1 MSEKE
6 KKTLGE
12 ALAEYYKWQA
22 EEDGRNSELS
32 GMSCSTS
39 IFYPLFEHMA
49 QTHGLTLTESEMSD
63 IASICEKIN
72 AEDAELPENL
82 RDTEAVVKEVFRRMD
97 NS

>member
-1 MSEKE
+1 MTNPQNETKQDARE
-6 KKTLGE
+6 
-12 ALAEYYKWQA
+12 
-22 EEDGRNSELS
+22 S
-32 GMSCSTS
+32 GLPDTACSTS
-39 IFYPLFEHMA
+39 VFYPLFEHMA

-72 AEDAELPENL
+72 AVDAGLPENL

>member
-1 MSEKE
+1 MNT
-6 KKTLGE
+6 KTETTTEG
-12 ALAEYYKWQA
+12 ADKSHSSPSQ
-22 EEDGRNSELS
+22 
-32 GMSCSTS
+32 CSTS
-39 IFYPLFEHMA
+39 VFYPLFEHMA

>member
-1 MSEKE
+1 MPHQPNETKQNE
-6 KKTLGE
+6 RE
-12 ALAEYYKWQA
+12 
-22 EEDGRNSELS
+22 S
-32 GMSCSTS
+32 GLPDTACSTS
-39 IFYPLFEHMA
+39 VFYPLFEHMA

-72 AEDAELPENL
+72 SGLPENL